1 MSRQVSVVALPTP
14 HEVGP
19 GDDLAALVLSA
30 CTANEVD
37 LQDGDVL
44 CIASKVVAKAEGATV
59 AAGDGPMARRDAARA
74 RAARIVADEPAVLVT
89 ETPHGFVCANG
100 GLDASNTAGD
110 AELLLL
116 PDDPD
121 RSAADL
127 RAAIRE
133 RTGAAVGV
141 VVTDTFGRPWRTG
154 QTDVA
159 LGVAGTAALRD
170 ERGGTDR
177 AGRVLDVTVAAVA
190 DEVAGASD
198 LVRTKSDGTP
208 FVLVRGLPPGD
219 GSGQDLVRPAAED
232 MFRWGGALAA
242 IEGVR
247 ARRTVRAFE
256 DRPVDPALLDE
267 AVSVAMTAPAPHH
280 TRPWRYLRL
289 TPATRTRL
297 LDAMAD
303 AWRADLTLDA
313 LAPDRIERGI
323 ERAYAGLRTA
333 PELVAP
339 FVVTDGAPRYPDARR
354 TRAEEE
360 MFLLAGGAG
369 LQGFLVALAAR
380 GVGTAWISSTLFC
393 APVVRDVLDLDET
406 WHPLGLVAVGHPHP
420 DHAVRPRPPID
431 TAATLLE
438 R

>member
-1 MSRQVSVVALPTP
+1 MSGRVTVIALPTAV
-14 HEVGP
+14 EVVG
-19 GDDLAALVLSA
+19 GDDLARLVLDA
-30 CTANEVD
+30 CAANDVALE
-37 LQDGDVL
+37 DGDVL
-44 CIASKVVAKAEGATV
+44 CVASKVVAKAEGATV
-59 AAGDGPMARRDAARA
+59 VGGDGPTARRDVARE

-89 ETPHGFVCANG
+89 QTAHGFVCANG
-100 GLDASNTAGD
+100 GLDASNTPGD
-110 AELLLL
+110 DVLLLL

-121 RSAADL
+121 RSAAALRESL
-127 RAAIRE
+127 RAA
-133 RTGAAVGV
+133 TGADIGI

-159 LGVAGTAALRD
+159 LGVSGTAALRD
-170 ERGGTDR
+170 ERGALDR
-177 AGRVLDVTVAAVA
+177 EGRTLDVTVAAVA

-219 GSGQDLVRPAAED
+219 GTGQELVRPADED

-247 ARRTVRAFE
+247 ARRTVRAFDE
-256 DRPVDPALLDE
+256 RPVDPAVLTE

-289 TPATRTRL
+289 TTGTRTRL

-303 AWRADLTLDA
+303 AWRADLAMDA
-313 LAPDRIERGI
+313 LPQDRIDRRI
-323 ERAYAGLRTA
+323 ARADTILRSA
-333 PELVAP
+333 PELLAP
-339 FVVTDGAPRYPDARR
+339 FVVMEGAHPYPDARR
-354 TRAEEE
+354 SRAEEE

-369 LQGFLVALAAR
+369 LQGFLVSLAAR

-393 APVVRDVLDLDET
+393 APVVRDVLDLDEA
-406 WHPLGLVAVGHPHP
+406 WLPLGLVAVGHPHP
-420 DHAVRPRPPID
+420 DHVASPRPPLD
-431 TAATLLE
+431 TTSTLLE

>member
-1 MSRQVSVVALPTP
+1 MSRTVTVVGLPTP
-14 HEVGP
+14 AEVGV
-19 GDDLAALVLSA
+19 GDDLADLVLQA
-30 CTANEVD
+30 CTANDVD

-59 AAGDGPMARRDAARA
+59 AAGDGPTARRDVARA
-74 RAARIVADEPAVLVT
+74 SAARIVADEPAVLVT

-100 GLDASNTAGD
+100 GLDASNTAGAD
-110 AELLLL
+110 VLLLL
-116 PDDPD
+116 PEDPD
-121 RSAADL
+121 RSAVEL
-127 RAAIRE
+127 RTAIRD
-133 RTGAAVGV
+133 RTGVDVGV

-170 ERGGTDR
+170 ERGATDR
-177 AGRVLDVTVAAVA
+177 DGRVLDVTVAAVA

-208 FVLVRGLPPGD
+208 FVLVRGLPAGD
-219 GSGQDLVRPAAED
+219 GSGRDLVRPAAED

-247 ARRTVRAFE
+247 ARRTVRAFD

-289 TPATRTRL
+289 SPATRTRL
-297 LDAMAD
+297 LDAMAE
-303 AWRADLTLDA
+303 AWRADLALDA
-313 LAPDRIERGI
+313 LPPERIERRI
-323 ERAYAGLRTA
+323 ERADAILRTA

-339 FVVTDGAPRYPDARR
+339 FVVTDGAHRYPDARR

-393 APVVRDVLDLDET
+393 APVVRDVLDLDAT
-406 WHPLGLVAVGHPHP
+406 WLPLGLVAVGHPHP
-420 DHAVRPRPPID
+420 DHEARPRPPVD
-431 TAATLLE
+431 TTGTLDE

>member
-313 LAPDRIERGI
+313 LAPDRIERRI
-323 ERAYAGLRTA
+323 ERADAVLRTA

-339 FVVTDGAPRYPDARR
+339 FVVTDGAHRYPDARR

>member
-159 LGVAGTAALRD
+159 LGVAGTAAPRD

-313 LAPDRIERGI
+313 LAPDRIERRI
-323 ERAYAGLRTA
+323 ERADAVLRTA

-339 FVVTDGAPRYPDARR
+339 FVVTDGAHRYPDARR